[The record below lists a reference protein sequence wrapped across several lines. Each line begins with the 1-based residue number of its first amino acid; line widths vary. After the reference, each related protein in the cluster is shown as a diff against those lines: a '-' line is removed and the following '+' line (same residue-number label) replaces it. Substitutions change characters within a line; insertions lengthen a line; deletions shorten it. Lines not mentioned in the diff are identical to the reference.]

1 MAGYL
6 GKTLSEAKEGMGST
20 EFLGWVE
27 FLKRKKN
34 EPDLTDLYLKDACWH
49 LYQLRKALDFGK
61 ELPNLRY
68 DDVQIQIVY
77 RTVAD
82 TVTTP
87 TYDAEASRAAWTGWA
102 IGTQTG
108 NR

>member
-27 FLKRKKN
+27 HLKRKKN
-34 EPDLTDLYLKDACWH
+34 EADLGVLYLKDACWH
-49 LYQLRKALDFGK
+49 LWQLRKALDFGR

-68 DDVQIQIVY
+68 EDVDIRFVFQSA
-77 RTVAD
+77 AD

-87 TYDAEASRAAWTGWA
+87 TYDPAASRAAWTGWA
-102 IGTQTG
+102 MGTRMD